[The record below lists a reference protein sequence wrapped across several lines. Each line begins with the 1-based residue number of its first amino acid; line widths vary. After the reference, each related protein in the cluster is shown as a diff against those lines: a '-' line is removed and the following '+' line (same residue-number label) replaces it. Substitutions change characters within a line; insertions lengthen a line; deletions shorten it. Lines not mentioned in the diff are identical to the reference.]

1 MKGIILVLTIL
12 LVNIKVKAADSFCWS
27 ELLDDPFPCCTKDD
41 GPIEGENMEGS
52 WGIENGQ
59 KCGYR
64 SRYANWNLR
73 DKFDD
78 TREEWEAFKLKWD
91 NKYRDNFERIA
102 ITPGEKESLLNFG
115 WESTTEFEP
124 SIRLSTSRDME
135 NAKIF
140 DGENEFYRKKD
151 DVNYYS
157 NKVTVS
163 GLEPNSV
170 YYYQRKLNNKW
181 EDPVKF
187 NTFDPDNFKFIFLGD
202 PQIGGSI
209 GRHHYHSSDYFDYAE
224 AIRNDAFNWN
234 ITIFNSIKF
243 TKTPSLILSAGDQAD
258 TMGDDITQEQ
268 QYSGLLLPELI
279 KTIPFAPTL
288 GNHEVFSESFRRH
301 FNVPHPY
308 IPKKYDDLD
317 YVPAYNYYFKY
328 NNVLVVVL
336 ESNHNSC
343 HDCEIVMAKAVD
355 KYPNTDW
362 RIALFHHDIYGNG
375 ATHSQGDAKKLRPC
389 LTGLFDI
396 YKFDLVINGHDH
408 VYTTTKFINYNN
420 SNKKS
425 YTLSEIKE
433 GVTNK
438 NPKGTFFITAN
449 CSSGSK
455 FLDFTDK
462 TLDYVFNS
470 TQTFTS
476 TFGVL
481 DFKKESG
488 KVKMIIN
495 IHEVETFKTIDG
507 PFIFEKDAKEETEDD
522 NKCWSNFLGYP
533 CCKKTDDII
542 YNAVKGSWGY
552 ENNSWCGLD
561 FTDAET
567 CWAYPLGYACC
578 RKTKIIQRI
587 DKNGKKYGFE
597 SGGVCAFT
605 DEDTDLEILTEDCKG
620 LSEGY
625 PCCSSLS
632 MKTSGYDDQWGYED
646 NDWCRL
652 TDEQELEYK
661 ENLKKCWAYARNY
674 KCCSNPNTKVE
685 TEDKYGKWGIE
696 NNEWCGIDTNNITTS
711 KPKSTTSTKTIQIS
725 TTKPKTT
732 TTTTSTKK
740 ILTTPI
746 KTTTTTTTTTTK
758 KVQTTTT
765 TTTTTKRII
774 TTKVISTTTKALP
787 TPSSCWAEE
796 LDDGYPCC
804 KTTNV
809 VIETDGNGEWG
820 IENDQWCGIR
830 KCWSLKLD
838 EPYPCC
844 VYATEIIYTNENGK
858 WSMENGDWCGIIEN
872 AKPPVPVIT
881 TSRTTT
887 RTTTTTRRTTTTSR
901 KTTTTRTVTT
911 TTTTSGSCSTPY
923 GQCGGINYNGPT
935 CCPSGYTC
943 KFISDYYYQCTNDL
957 YN

>member
-102 ITPGEKESLLNFG
+102 ITPGKKESLLNFG

-140 DGENEFYRKKD
+140 DGENEFYRKKMI
-151 DVNYYS
+151 
-157 NKVTVS
+157 
-163 GLEPNSV
+163 
-170 YYYQRKLNNKW
+170 KLNNKW

-209 GRHHYHSSDYFDYAE
+209 GRHQYHSSDYFDYAE

-674 KCCSNPNTKVE
+674 KCCSNPNTK
-685 TEDKYGKWGIE
+685 
-696 NNEWCGIDTNNITTS
+696 
-711 KPKSTTSTKTIQIS
+711 
-725 TTKPKTT
+725 
-732 TTTTSTKK
+732 
-740 ILTTPI
+740 
-746 KTTTTTTTTTTK
+746 
-758 KVQTTTT
+758 
-765 TTTTTKRII
+765 
-774 TTKVISTTTKALP
+774 
-787 TPSSCWAEE
+787 CWAEE

-858 WSMENGDWCGIIEN
+858 WSMENGDCN
-872 AKPPVPVIT
+872 DNNNNNIT
-881 TSRTTT
+881 
-887 RTTTTTRRTTTTSR
+887 
-901 KTTTTRTVTT
+901 
-911 TTTTSGSCSTPY
+911 
-923 GQCGGINYNGPT
+923 
-935 CCPSGYTC
+935 
-943 KFISDYYYQCTNDL
+943 
-957 YN
+957 